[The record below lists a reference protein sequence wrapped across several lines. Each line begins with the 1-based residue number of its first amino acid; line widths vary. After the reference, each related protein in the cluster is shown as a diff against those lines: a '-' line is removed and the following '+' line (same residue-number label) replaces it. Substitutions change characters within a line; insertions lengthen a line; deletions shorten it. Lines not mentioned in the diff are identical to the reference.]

1 MLKYITNNISK
12 LTKNEKKHILG
23 ILVNNTNKRHTKNRN
38 GYLFDLSDVS
48 TEIIDKIGN
57 CVKLI
62 LDNRVLIDKK
72 DTERRIELE
81 DYKTLINN
89 KLQESK
95 DRELQEWYNLLQLR
109 DRDSFN
115 VSLQFKRKHVKE
127 FVDPDVLIKDHLDSQ
142 KIKVGSR
149 FYELNQIIKRLKR
162 DIITHNYTQE
172 TNEDQDIDIDIDIDM
187 EVYPDEEHNQE
198 DILKDDHHNDDH
210 NNDANNDPNSDDPN
224 EKDDDHD
231 HDNYHDNDNDNDPND
246 DDDESYDRDTN
257 SDVSDNSC
265 ESEYRRLLSNFGLET
280 VQKNEELKYIQYCVW

>member
-23 ILVNNTNKRHTKNRN
+23 ILVNNTNKRYTKNRN

-48 TEIIDKIGN
+48 TEVIEKIGN

-62 LDNRVLIDKK
+62 LDNRILIDKK

-81 DYKTLINN
+81 NYKTLINN

-95 DRELQEWYNLLQLR
+95 DRELQEWYNVLQLR
-109 DRDSFN
+109 DHDN
-115 VSLQFKRKHVKE
+115 VSLQFKRKDIKE

-172 TNEDQDIDIDIDIDM
+172 
-187 EVYPDEEHNQE
+187 
-198 DILKDDHHNDDH
+198 
-210 NNDANNDPNSDDPN
+210 S
-224 EKDDDHD
+224 
-231 HDNYHDNDNDNDPND
+231 NDN
-246 DDDESYDRDTN
+246 
-257 SDVSDNSC
+257 
-265 ESEYRRLLSNFGLET
+265 F
-280 VQKNEELKYIQYCVW
+280 

>member
-23 ILVNNTNKRHTKNRN
+23 ILVNNTNKRYTKNRN

-48 TEIIDKIGN
+48 TEVIDKIGN

-62 LDNRVLIDKK
+62 LDNRILIDKK

-81 DYKTLINN
+81 NYKTLINN

-95 DRELQEWYNLLQLR
+95 DRELQEWYNVLQLR
-109 DRDSFN
+109 DHDN

-172 TNEDQDIDIDIDIDM
+172 SNDNFEIDLDNFDM
-187 EVYPDEEHNQE
+187 DLELEHNDPHDEPQ
-198 DILKDDHHNDDH
+198 DDAHD
-210 NNDANNDPNSDDPN
+210 DDPH
-224 EKDDDHD
+224 DD
-231 HDNYHDNDNDNDPND
+231 DPND
-246 DDDESYDRDTN
+246 DDPLNNDDTDDPHNDDDPPNDDESYDIDTN

-280 VQKNEELKYIQYCVW
+280 VQKNEELKYTEYCVW